1 MNPVSEYLKK
11 YPVTSPMGALYV
23 LELTMSA
30 YFGYRAT
37 QSDFKYNALLSATWG
52 LAATSMLAR
61 EKII

>member
-1 MNPVSEYLKK
+1 
-11 YPVTSPMGALYV
+11 MGALYT
-23 LELTMSA
+23 LELAMSA

-52 LAATSMLAR
+52 LAATSMLAK

>member
-1 MNPVSEYLKK
+1 MNPISQYLNK
-11 YPVTSPMGALYV
+11 YPITSPMGALYT
-23 LELTMSA
+23 LELAMSA

-52 LAATSMLAR
+52 LAATSMLAK

>member
-1 MNPVSEYLKK
+1 MNPISQYLNK
-11 YPVTSPMGALYV
+11 YPITSPMGALYTH
-23 LELTMSA
+23 ELAMSA

-52 LAATSMLAR
+52 LAATSMLAK